1 MDSLPLRHRV
11 GQLLIMGL
19 EGPEPSASAD
29 RMLTAIQP
37 GGIILFARNIVSAQ
51 QTHALLSAA
60 RQRVRTPIFSCLDL
74 EGGTV
79 DRLRQA
85 VAPAPSASKVAHTYD
100 RKLFE
105 QHGRLLG
112 EESRALGFNTDFA
125 PSLDLDLPPS
135 RNVLTSRTVSGNPK
149 EVVTFARRFL
159 KGLSSAKV
167 LGCGKHFP
175 GLGEA
180 NLDTHKEFPSIRKPW
195 KALWEQDLYPFRELK
210 NILPMMMV
218 SHAGYPEIDDAPASL
233 SRKWITG
240 ILRKK
245 IGYEGLVLSDDLEM
259 GGVLTVGSIE
269 DVAIETLKAGAD
281 IFLVCNKEEL
291 VWRGYEAVLQ
301 RAERDKKFER
311 LVNHAAERVLRFKK
325 KARELK
331 SFAAA
336 PDETTVARLREN
348 MQKFTQLVEART
360 RSNA

>member
-1 MDSLPLRHRV
+1 
-11 GQLLIMGL
+11 
-19 EGPEPSASAD
+19 
-29 RMLTAIQP
+29 
-37 GGIILFARNIVSAQ
+37 
-51 QTHALLSAA
+51 
-60 RQRVRTPIFSCLDL
+60 
-74 EGGTV
+74 
-79 DRLRQA
+79 
-85 VAPAPSASKVAHTYD
+85 
-100 RKLFE
+100 
-105 QHGRLLG
+105 
-112 EESRALGFNTDFA
+112 
-125 PSLDLDLPPS
+125 
-135 RNVLTSRTVSGNPK
+135 NPK

-259 GGVLTVGSIE
+259 GGVLTAGSIE
-269 DVAIETLKAGAD
+269 DVAIETLQAGAD
-281 IFLVCNKEEL
+281 IFLVCNKEDL

-301 RAERDKKFER
+301 RAERDRKFER

-325 KARELK
+325 KAREVK

-360 RSNA
+360 RTNA